1 MGGQGSPGQRL
12 NPLEWRGY
20 PLGLALSA
28 RGQSPV
34 AQELK
39 LSDFLCLKKPVLEIR
54 DSGSGA
60 FLTPGSGMGK
70 K

>member
-1 MGGQGSPGQRL
+1 MEITADGRAGQPGQRL

-34 AQELK
+34 AQVLK
-39 LSDFLCLKKPVLEIR
+39 LAVFVHEKPVLVIR
-54 DSGSGA
+54 DLVP
-60 FLTPGSGMGK
+60 F
-70 K
+70 

>member
-1 MGGQGSPGQRL
+1 MGGQRL

-34 AQELK
+34 AQVLK
-39 LSDFLCLKKPVLEIR
+39 LADFLCLKKTVLGIRIR
-54 DSGSGA
+54 DRGSGA
-60 FLTPGSGMGK
+60 VWTL
-70 K
+70 